1 MSRWKRRT
9 CMMTYSVIIGSPL
22 GGSTLPSGTFGSFG
36 CLIKDSTPAAR
47 LNIAFKFGKTGS
59 RSKSG
64 CMNARYSMSLNSPAS
79 GQMRIAKSGSC
90 SLNVS
95 RHAFALPI
103 CLSSSIMS
111 SAIRPPKRLVGFL
124 EQTFGAVDTD
134 KPGQPPLP
142 TRLMAGADA
151 VAPADGAREAQGA
164 AAGELGGGDPD
175 GRDEALRPRL
185 CCDRYDGA
193 AEGGDVSDRRQA
205 AQPGARAAG
214 ATDEEARS
222 EPAPILC
229 AGRQVGSDQ
238 APALRPCPSVQARQP
253 QLTQAQDLSRPCHP
267 RHRAAHCR
275 E

>member
-111 SAIRPPKRLVGFL
+111 SAIRPPKRLVLDCFRYPPALGEAVSIGTVAQRMHGHRNRRRL
-124 EQTFGAVDTD
+124 PGYRMGSIGSCRWQQTVADNYCPD
-134 KPGQPPLP
+134 ADYQKD
-142 TRLMAGADA
+142 GADRTQDDCY
-151 VAPADGAREAQGA
+151 AP
-164 AAGELGGGDPD
+164 
-175 GRDEALRPRL
+175 
-185 CCDRYDGA
+185 
-193 AEGGDVSDRRQA
+193 
-205 AQPGARAAG
+205 
-214 ATDEEARS
+214 
-222 EPAPILC
+222 
-229 AGRQVGSDQ
+229 
-238 APALRPCPSVQARQP
+238 
-253 QLTQAQDLSRPCHP
+253 
-267 RHRAAHCR
+267 
-275 E
+275 

>member
-1 MSRWKRRT
+1 LGERTHPETLKPSDFNTNAGALAIIPKPKKPMRLCSGLMIGALRHSIGLSRMISRHVAMET
-9 CMMTYSVIIGSPL
+9 ENVHDDYSVIIGSPL

-111 SAIRPPKRLVGFL
+111 SAIRPPKRLVLDYFRSPPALG
-124 EQTFGAVDTD
+124 EAVSVGDCSA
-134 KPGQPPLP
+134 KNAWPPQPKTLP
-142 TRLMAGADA
+142 EMGTKLIFVCQEPKQTRLGLSLLRCTSP
-151 VAPADGAREAQGA
+151 V
-164 AAGELGGGDPD
+164 L
-175 GRDEALRPRL
+175 ALR
-185 CCDRYDGA
+185 DG
-193 AEGGDVSDRRQA
+193 S
-205 AQPGARAAG
+205 
-214 ATDEEARS
+214 
-222 EPAPILC
+222 L
-229 AGRQVGSDQ
+229 
-238 APALRPCPSVQARQP
+238 
-253 QLTQAQDLSRPCHP
+253 
-267 RHRAAHCR
+267 
-275 E
+275 